1 MITGM
6 FTDREL
12 YLAGILA
19 LLTALILYGL
29 GRWRAA
35 RRRYADD
42 DAELTRT
49 EAFLA
54 SLHEPVLKLRRA
66 HPHGLLLMSETA
78 PWKAKLILR
87 PAGGPYETAWAI
99 MTTCTF
105 TAWCDDVR
113 EEIAGWAQ
121 EMGAP
126 R

>member
-1 MITGM
+1 M

-12 YLAGILA
+12 YLAGVLA
-19 LLTALILYGL
+19 LLTALILYGA

-42 DAELTRT
+42 DAELART
-49 EAFLA
+49 ETFLA
-54 SLHEPVLKLRRA
+54 GLRDPVLKLRRV
-66 HPHGLLLMSETA
+66 HPHGTLIMSEA
-78 PWKAKLILR
+78 PWKDARLILR
-87 PAGGPYETAWAI
+87 PDGGAYETSWAV

-105 TAWCDDVR
+105 TTWCDDVR